1 MLSDFLT
8 KWLDWQWVNMSE
20 VSGMLQQLLNQIST
34 DNQLILGKVA
44 VKCQWSVSEVSK
56 KVEVE
61 WQQILFTLN
70 NKKVAKAH

>member
-1 MLSDFLT
+1 
-8 KWLDWQWVNMSE
+8 MSE
-20 VSGMLQQLLNQIST
+20 VLGMLQQLLNQIST

>member
-1 MLSDFLT
+1 
-8 KWLDWQWVNMSE
+8 MSE
-20 VSGMLQQLLNQIST
+20 VLGMLQQPLNQIST

-61 WQQILFTLN
+61 WQQILITLTN
-70 NKKVAKAH
+70 EKVAKAH